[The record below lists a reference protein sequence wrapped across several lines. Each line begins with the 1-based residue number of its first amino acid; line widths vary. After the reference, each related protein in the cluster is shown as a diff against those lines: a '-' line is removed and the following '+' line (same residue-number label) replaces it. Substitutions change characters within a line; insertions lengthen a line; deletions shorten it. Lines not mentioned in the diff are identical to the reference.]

1 MEAINLVANTPPA
14 EKKKK
19 MNMAVLPPL
28 IVTSEAVAS
37 LFLAFRRTPFS

>member
-14 EKKKK
+14 EKK
-19 MNMAVLPPL
+19 MNMAALPPL

-37 LFLAFRRTPFS
+37 LFLAFRGTSFS